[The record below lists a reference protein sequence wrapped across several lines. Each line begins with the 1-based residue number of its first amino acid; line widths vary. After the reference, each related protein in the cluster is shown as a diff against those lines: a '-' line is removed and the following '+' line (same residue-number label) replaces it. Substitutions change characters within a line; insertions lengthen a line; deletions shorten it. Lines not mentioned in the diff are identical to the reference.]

1 MSVRGSA
8 LKLLLVALAVLSLGV
23 GMSACGSSSSQST
36 AESTEQSGEAEAE
49 SESTEQ
55 SGEAEAEA
63 GGELPEY
70 NGPANEFPTA
80 FPEPTKEAGLPFK
93 FGYLQNY
100 EALPALRAVQSG
112 VENEVKRLGGTT
124 IVKDSELN
132 PQKQVQQFEEM
143 LAEGVNAIGVFP
155 NIPKSL
161 TPQLEKAKAAGVPVI
176 ATGARPDVSKPLP
189 KGYLSDVEQ
198 SFDYEAYLVAKAVA
212 EAKPGATFAVMKI
225 GPPVEA
231 VRYGNERQRYWGE
244 QLGLKFEG
252 YVVAKEDTPSG
263 YSEATATA
271 LNKWPDV
278 DALLCYSDQ
287 SALTAAT
294 GAKAAG
300 RTDLLVTGKV
310 AEKPAVE
317 AVKDGT
323 LLATVSLPWEGF
335 GEQVVKGAYD
345 VLTETKLPETIILKS
360 TLVTKANVEEVEP
373 LG

>member
-8 LKLLLVALAVLSLGV
+8 LKLLLAALAVLCIGI
-23 GMSACGSSSSQST
+23 GMSACGSSSSSTT
-36 AESTEQSGEAEAE
+36 AEATEQSGEEAETTEPSGEEAE
-49 SESTEQ
+49 S
-55 SGEAEAEA
+55 GE
-63 GGELPEY
+63 ELVEY
-70 NGPANEFPTA
+70 SGPASEFPTA
-80 FPEPTKEAGLPFK
+80 FPEPTKKAGQPFK

-112 VENEVKRLGGTT
+112 VEKEVERLGGST

-143 LAEGVNAIGVFP
+143 LAEGVDAIGVFP

-161 TPQLEKAKAAGVPVI
+161 TPELEKAKAAGVPVI

-189 KGYLSDVEQ
+189 TGYLADVEQ
-198 SFDYEAYLVAKAVA
+198 SFDYESYLEARAVA

-310 AEKPAVE
+310 AEKPALE

-323 LLATVSLPWEGF
+323 LLATVSLPFEGI
-335 GEQVVKGAYD
+335 GEQVAKGAYD
-345 VLTETKLPETIILKS
+345 ALTGEKLPETIILKS
-360 TLVTKANVEEVEP
+360 TLVTKENVDEIEP